1 MAPTIRTV
9 ACIWYLINPKK
20 YVRQILSFF
29 FFLKMRRPE
38 AVRVNKLVSYTAG
51 NQIKIYL
58 ILMPLLYYNEFPK
71 CSDHLLIPH
80 L

>member
-20 YVRQILSFF
+20 CETDIIIL
-29 FFLKMRRPE
+29 FFLKDEKTE

-58 ILMPLLYYNEFPK
+58 ILMPILYYNEFPK